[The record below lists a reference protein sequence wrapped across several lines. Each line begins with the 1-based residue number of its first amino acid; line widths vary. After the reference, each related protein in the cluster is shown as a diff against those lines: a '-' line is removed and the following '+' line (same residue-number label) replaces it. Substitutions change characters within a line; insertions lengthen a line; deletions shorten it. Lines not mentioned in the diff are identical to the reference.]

1 VLHIES
7 ERVGRPH
14 QPSAG
19 GERNDLST
27 SVGKAMALLAA
38 FDRAAPIGVSELARK
53 ANLPKSTAFRLL
65 AVLEQWQL
73 VERVDTRYR
82 LGTKLFELGNRV
94 AYCCPHGLREIAH
107 PFLEEL
113 HEATHEIVHLAVL
126 VDYDVLYLDKVFGH
140 NPVASP
146 SHVGGRVP
154 AHCSAIGKAIM
165 AFCEAERVERL
176 LATDLERRTP
186 YTTVQARLLRQELE
200 SIRQSGVAFDRE
212 GARLGLSCVAAPIR
226 NRRGEA
232 VAGLSISG
240 ATTRFEPERY
250 VSNVR
255 RAAASIGDRL
265 VWAA

>member
-1 VLHIES
+1 MLQIDS
-7 ERVGRPH
+7 ERFGK
-14 QPSAG
+14 QKEPSSG
-19 GERNDLST
+19 VERNELST

-53 ANLPKSTAFRLL
+53 ADLPKSTAFRLL

-94 AYCCPHGLREIAH
+94 AYCCPHGLREVAH

-126 VDYDVLYLDKVFGH
+126 VDYDVLYLEKVFGH
-140 NPVASP
+140 NPVRSP

-165 AFCEAERVERL
+165 AFGEPEYVERL
-176 LATDLERRTP
+176 LASRLERRTP
-186 YTTVQARLLRQELE
+186 YTIVEARLLREELE
-200 SIRQSGVAFDRE
+200 SIRKSGVAFDRE

-226 NRRGEA
+226 DRRGQA

-240 ATTRFEPERY
+240 ATTRFDPGRY
-250 VSNVR
+250 ASYIR
-255 RAAASIGDRL
+255 RVAASIGDRL